1 MGSFLYTVIVYPI
14 ELIVELLFVFVFKAF
29 KNTGIA
35 VVGVS
40 LLVTLLSLPLYIIA
54 ERLQKEE
61 RDTRVRLQPGVS
73 RIKGAFAG
81 DEQYLMLSTYY
92 RQHHYHPLF
101 ALRSSVS
108 LLIQVP
114 FFIAAYH
121 FLSHLPHLQGESFFF
136 IKDLSLPDQMV
147 RLWGIPINVLPVAM
161 TLINI
166 VAGIIYTKGFPMRD
180 KVQLYGMAGIFLVL
194 LYNSPSGLVLY
205 WTCNNVL
212 SLVKNMFYKA
222 KHPQRLLYVASV
234 LLSVGFTVVVLNI
247 KEFLPLSKQ
256 LVLYS
261 GCAVIILIPV
271 LLKLGKIV
279 YASFFGSFSTHKNQ
293 IILLF
298 VLSIAVLW
306 TVCGFLIPANVIRSS
321 PIEFAFTGTVN
332 NPLSYIVSNGTF
344 FFGLFIVW
352 PLFIFGLSGKQG
364 RTVISVLFSI
374 LAIGAIAN
382 LFVFKGD
389 YGLVSR
395 VLLFDEPSRLEATT
409 FQVVVPI
416 LCMLL
421 IAGLALLAVRKGW
434 VRFLANGLV
443 ILLLASGSMGVYGAT
458 SIQKAYTV
466 HARNIQ
472 QNSESATNDLTPIIP
487 LSRERENIVVLF
499 LDRAINSY
507 LPIVFDQFPELYE
520 QFSGFTYYPNTV
532 TPGVATLLGSP
543 PIMGGYEYIP
553 EAMNKRDSEFLV
565 DKHNE
570 AMLVLPKLFSDAG
583 YQVSV
588 FDPPYSNYKWSNDY
602 TPFKEYPEISVK
614 ALDGVYSY
622 RYKRD
627 HPDDDSWGPDYESRT
642 IKRRF
647 PMFALMKIM
656 VPALRD
662 LFYYEGT
669 YFLLDE
675 STQNI
680 TKFIDSYATLHYLPE
695 LTTFDT
701 PAGNYVFLVNDTTH
715 EPLFLQA
722 PEYVPRIKVT
732 NTYSPLQEEYDVAS
746 QIHYHVNVAAL
757 RAVGIW
763 FDFLKAEG
771 VYDNTR
777 FIIVS
782 DHGNGL
788 RSPAFKD
795 FERYEGSAVVF
806 NSLLLIKDFYSDTT
820 FNTNLSFMTTA
831 DVPLMAIKDLP
842 IETTNPFTGVDM
854 SSVVKKDSMEL
865 YTIDLDPTTLRQKT
879 LTFEMTKAFEV
890 HDSIFDESNWVKFG
904 ND

>member
-1 MGSFLYTVIVYPI
+1 
-14 ELIVELLFVFVFKAF
+14 
-29 KNTGIA
+29 
-35 VVGVS
+35 
-40 LLVTLLSLPLYIIA
+40 
-54 ERLQKEE
+54 
-61 RDTRVRLQPGVS
+61 
-73 RIKGAFAG
+73 
-81 DEQYLMLSTYY
+81 MLRTYY

-136 IKDLSLPDQMV
+136 IKDLSRPDQMIQ
-147 RLWGIPINVLPVAM
+147 LWGIPINLLPVAM
-161 TLINI
+161 TLINVI
-166 VAGIIYTKGFPMRD
+166 AGVIYTKGFPLKD
-180 KVQLYGMAGIFLVL
+180 KFQLYGMATIFLVL

-205 WTCNNVL
+205 WTCNNVF
-212 SLVKNMFYKA
+212 SLVKNIFYKV
-222 KHPQRLLYVASV
+222 KHPQRWLYVISV
-234 LLSVGFTVVVLNI
+234 LLSVGFTVLVLNG

-271 LLKLGKIV
+271 LLKIGAMV
-279 YASFFGSFSTHKNQ
+279 YASFFEAFSAQKNQ
-293 IILLF
+293 ILLLF
-298 VLSIAVLW
+298 VLSISVLW
-306 TVCGFLIPANVIRSS
+306 VVCGILIPANVMRSS

-332 NPLSYIVSNGTF
+332 NPLSYIASNGIF
-344 FFGLFIVW
+344 FFGLCIVW
-352 PLFIFGLSGKQG
+352 PVFIFGLSGKQG
-364 RTVISVLFSI
+364 RTGISALFSI

-395 VLLFDEPSRLEATT
+395 VLLFDEPSRLEATK
-409 FQVVVPI
+409 FQVIVPI
-416 LCMLL
+416 LCMLF
-421 IAGLALLAVRKGW
+421 IVGLVLLAFRKGW
-434 VRFLANGLV
+434 VRSLV
-443 ILLLASGSMGVYGAT
+443 NSLIILLLASGSMGVYGAT
-458 SIQKAYTV
+458 SIQRAYTI

-472 QNSESATNDLTPIIP
+472 QNSETAIHELAAIIP
-487 LSRERENIVVLF
+487 LSRDQRNIVVLF

-532 TPGVATLLGSP
+532 TPGVATLLGAP

-570 AMLVLPKLFSDAG
+570 ALLVLPKLFSDAG
-583 YQVSV
+583 YHVSV
-588 FDPPYSNYKWSNDY
+588 FDPPYSNYKWSNDF
-602 TPFKEYPEISVK
+602 TPFKEYPEINVK

-627 HPDDDSWGPDYESRT
+627 HPDNDSWGPDYESRT

-647 PMFALMKIM
+647 PMFALMKVM

-675 STQNI
+675 NTQNI
-680 TKFIDSYATLHYLPE
+680 TKFIDAYATLYYLPE

-701 PAGNYVFLVNDTTH
+701 PTGNFIFLVNDTTH

-722 PEYVPRIKVT
+722 PEYVSRIKVT
-732 NTYSPLQEEYDVAS
+732 DTYSPLQEEYAVAS
-746 QIHYHVNVAAL
+746 QMHYHVNVAAL
-757 RAVGIW
+757 RAIGAW
-763 FDFLKAEG
+763 FDFLKDEG

-795 FERYEGSAVVF
+795 FERYEGSAVLF
-806 NSLLLIKDFYSDTT
+806 NSLLLAKDFYSDTIFKT
-820 FNTNLSFMTTA
+820 DFSFMTTA
-831 DVPLMAIKDLP
+831 DVPLLAIKDLP
-842 IETTNPFTGVDM
+842 IETINPFTGVDLN
-854 SSVVKKDSMEL
+854 SVVKKDSMDL
-865 YTIDLDPTTLRQKT
+865 YTIDLDPTTLRHKT
-879 LTFEMTKAFEV
+879 STFEMTKAFEV
-890 HDSIFDESNWVKFG
+890 RDSIFDESNWLRPGK
-904 ND
+904 D